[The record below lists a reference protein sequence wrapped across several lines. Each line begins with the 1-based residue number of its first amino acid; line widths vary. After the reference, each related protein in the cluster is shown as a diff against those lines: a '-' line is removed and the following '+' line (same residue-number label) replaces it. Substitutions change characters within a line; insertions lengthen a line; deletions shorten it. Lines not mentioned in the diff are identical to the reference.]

1 MSEIEPTDDSP
12 GRGKNGQF
20 IRTLDTAQR
29 DGLAAELRARSMSYR
44 DIALKLGYAGESG
57 AHKAVQRALAAAPA
71 EGAAELRAIE
81 AERLDAL
88 ARRLWAV
95 LDTKYPL
102 TAPDRVF
109 VDKDGESVPDPR
121 PIIAAVDR
129 LLRISEQRRRL
140 LGLDAPAP
148 KQAEDQPEP
157 ASPLELLVRHL
168 AAIAQHAGTTAIE
181 TVDLSGL
188 LALPMAAEK
197 AGETL

>member
-1 MSEIEPTDDSP
+1 MSETDPATESP

-20 IRTLDTAQR
+20 IRTLDTAQK
-29 DGLAAELRARSMSYR
+29 DGLAAELRARSLSYK
-44 DIALKLGYAGESG
+44 DIAVKLGYANESG

-71 EGAAELRAIE
+71 EAVAELRAIE
-81 AERLDAL
+81 AQRLDML

-95 LDTKYPL
+95 IDTKYPL

-109 VDKDGESVPDPR
+109 VNKDGDSVADPR

-148 KQAEDQPEP
+148 KSAEDRSES
-157 ASPLELLVRHL
+157 ASPLELLVRQL
-168 AAIAQHAGTTAIE
+168 AVLAQAAGFPAIGPA
-181 TVDLSGL
+181 DLSGL
-188 LALPMAAEK
+188 LELPAAAEK
-197 AGETL
+197 PQEAL

>member
-95 LDTKYPL
+95 IDTKYPL

-109 VDKDGESVPDPR
+109 VNKDGESVPDPR

-148 KQAEDQPEP
+148 KQAEDQP
-157 ASPLELLVRHL
+157 ASALELLVLHL

-188 LALPMAAEK
+188 LALPMATEK
-197 AGETL
+197 AGETP